1 LNLKPKN
8 TIASLHDWPDEPVD
22 EAMLAQFLI
31 KHSSGI
37 QLMPAPVSPAEAEW
51 VTPRSVDQAWSYLQG
66 NSSYLVVDAGNQ
78 FTEAAMTI
86 LERSDT
92 ILLVLA
98 PEIASVK
105 SAGDALEIFEQLGHD
120 LSRVLLVIN
129 NIFPSQWLPVKK
141 IVPVL
146 KNRPAFEIPYDS
158 DGFVRSII
166 TGEPLITTAPK
177 SEAGLAIIALA
188 YKLSLKHME
197 TEKKAVSTPL
207 LDWIRKQRI

>member
-1 LNLKPKN
+1 
-8 TIASLHDWPDEPVD
+8 VD